1 MARTGVTVG
10 SLSYD
15 DDDDDDDDDDSNDDG
30 NKNVIKAIGVL
41 P

>member
-10 SLSYD
+10 SLSY
-15 DDDDDDDDDDSNDDG
+15 DDDDDDDDSNDDG

>member
-1 MARTGVTVG
+1 MTVG
-10 SLSYD
+10 SLSN
-15 DDDDDDDDDDSNDDG
+15 DDDDDSNDDG